1 MADTQAEVNLKR
13 SEFLDDIFEGIRNHG
28 IHGNEYPKKS
38 PTPNGVGSLIG
49 PVRVSV
55 GWT

>member
-28 IHGNEYPKKS
+28 IHGNDQGKS
-38 PTPNGVGSLIG
+38 HTKTQRHEEDWI
-49 PVRVSV
+49 
-55 GWT
+55 